1 MRKWYAFRTQAGRES
16 TVKELFERLR
26 VENALEHK
34 IVRVLVPTQ
43 TIPRV
48 KKGKRLLEE
57 KPLFK
62 GYVLV
67 EIEQESDE
75 DPAVGEILELL
86 SSTGLAR
93 PILAKE
99 KDRKEI
105 KYTFLT
111 LTDQEVSEI
120 LETQEREREK
130 KEQEVPFLAGE
141 MIKVVE
147 GPFAGMEGEIKEIF
161 PERGKMKVEITFFGR
176 VTSVVLDFIQVER
189 AGGR

>member
-1 MRKWYAFRTQAGRES
+1 MRKWYAFRTQSGREN
-16 TVKELFERLR
+16 TVKDLFEKLR
-26 VENALEHK
+26 VENGLEDK
-34 IVRVLVPTQ
+34 IIRVLIPTE

-67 EIEQESDE
+67 EIEHGSEE
-75 DPAVGEILELL
+75 DPAVGEVLELL

-99 KDRKEI
+99 KDRREI
-105 KYTFLT
+105 RYTFLT
-111 LTDQEVSEI
+111 LTDAEVTKI
-120 LETQEREREK
+120 LETQEREKEK
-130 KEQEVPFLAGE
+130 KEQEVPFLMGE
-141 MIKVVE
+141 RVKVVE
-147 GPFAGMEGEIKEIF
+147 GPFASMEGEIREIF

-189 AGGR
+189 ASGR